1 MHTVRGKLE
10 KRPKISKLLI
20 RHERLRRKL
29 SQSQELVLSKTQ
41 VKEGYISRTKEIDNL
56 WIEGKI
62 EESLDKV
69 IELYDFLDFHGA
81 IELRMNYCHPVSGQ
95 SII

>member
-10 KRPKISKLLI
+10 KRPKISKLMI
-20 RHERLRRKL
+20 HHERLRRKI
-29 SQSQELVLSKTQ
+29 SQSQELILSKTQ
-41 VKEGYISRTKEIDNL
+41 VKEGYIYRTKKIDDL
-56 WIEGKI
+56 WTEGKI

-95 SII
+95 TVV